1 MLFLSSKKL
10 FLKEGFVFFSF
21 FMYTLSMAAK
31 RASKSSSVVEHF
43 TCSNGFTPASKL
55 IKFLATPD
63 ITVTY
68 YCSVLLLRRL
78 PLDLGL

>member
-1 MLFLSSKKL
+1 MQTQNYKLRVYVKIEKYWKLLQPFMDAFLKLKKL

-43 TCSNGFTPASKL
+43 TCSNGFTPASK
-55 IKFLATPD
+55 
-63 ITVTY
+63 
-68 YCSVLLLRRL
+68 
-78 PLDLGL
+78 